1 MLDTPVANGVMAPA
15 VSVACFLLSVLYQLT
30 PEHRNV
36 TSNLKIQM
44 RQVVS
49 KRLYRVGKLF
59 QEAVFPPKCLVCHT
73 FYRIPEH
80 GRQGISA
87 NSDPGGSAL
96 GVSIRDQARKSLS
109 ANLCPGCLSA
119 LITVESPLCICCG
132 IPFNSRQGQ
141 DHYCGGCITSGKNF
155 GIARAPLVYDSII
168 TEVIHCLKYRGKIQL
183 ARPLSELLLRAFLFF
198 WDKDRI
204 DLILPVPLHPSR
216 IRMRGFNQAY
226 LLIRSW
232 PNLAAHYSCDLSH
245 MRIERDVLMRSM
257 PTAPQSALDRAH
269 RARNIK
275 NAFGL
280 DRPEVIVGKRILL
293 IDDVYTTGATV
304 NECGRL
310 LLKGGAQKV
319 DVLTLARAV

>member
-1 MLDTPVANGVMAPA
+1 
-15 VSVACFLLSVLYQLT
+15 
-30 PEHRNV
+30 
-36 TSNLKIQM
+36 
-44 RQVVS
+44 
-49 KRLYRVGKLF
+49 
-59 QEAVFPPKCLVCHT
+59 VCNT
-73 FYRIPEH
+73 FYRVPVH
-80 GRQGISA
+80 GRHGISA
-87 NSDPGGSAL
+87 NADAEGTAL
-96 GVSIRDQARKSLS
+96 GVSVRDQARISLS
-109 ANLCPGCLSA
+109 ANLCPDCLSE

-132 IPFNSRQGQ
+132 IPFKSREGQ

-168 TEVIHCLKYRGKIQL
+168 TEIIHCLKYRGKIQL

-216 IRMRGFNQAY
+216 MRMRGFNQAY

-232 PNLAAHYSCDLSH
+232 PILAAHYSCDLSH
-245 MRIERDVLMRSM
+245 IRIERDVLIRSM
-257 PTAPQSALDRAH
+257 PTAPQSALDRAQ

-280 DRPEVIVGKRILL
+280 DRREVIVGKRVLL

-310 LLKGGAQKV
+310 LLKGGAQQV